1 MINIEINIMESEN
14 YINIIS
20 ILKKQSNDSKYK
32 SFLHKK
38 TSEYYSKVDS
48 ILSITNII
56 LLSITTVS
64 KIITDIY
71 TDTNID
77 DIIFTILVTISTM
90 LSGIIHFLNYSEL
103 SVLHI
108 NKFTG
113 YRSIYQSIQRQLVV
127 PTENIQEYYSWVT
140 KKYDTLLLQIPDI
153 PKYIEQKYK
162 KEYDSTD
169 IEMNIVEQNT
179 KYLENEINNPGI
191 TKEEQYQI
199 DRWIANE

>member
-1 MINIEINIMESEN
+1 MDILN
-14 YINIIS
+14 YSNIIS
-20 ILKKQSNDSKYK
+20 YLKKQEKDCNIKAA
-32 SFLHKK
+32 LHKK
-38 TSEYYSKVDS
+38 TGEYYNKIYS
-48 ILSITNII
+48 ILSIINIT
-56 LLSITTVS
+56 LLSITTIS

-77 DIIFTILVTISTM
+77 DIIFTVLIAVSTT

-108 NKFTG
+108 NKSTG
-113 YRSIYQSIQRQLVV
+113 YTSIQYSIQRQLTV

-140 KKYDTLLLQIPDI
+140 KKYDTLILQAPDI
-153 PKYIEQKYK
+153 PKYIENKYK
-162 KEYDSTD
+162 NEINNENKENMT
-169 IEMNIVEQNT
+169 IEMNILSIPQ
-179 KYLENEINNPGI
+179 I

>member
-1 MINIEINIMESEN
+1 MDILN
-14 YINIIS
+14 YSNIIS
-20 ILKKQSNDSKYK
+20 YLKKQEKDCNIKAA
-32 SFLHKK
+32 LHKK
-38 TSEYYSKVDS
+38 TGEYYNKVYS
-48 ILSITNII
+48 ILSIINIT
-56 LLSITTVS
+56 LLSITTIS

-77 DIIFTILVTISTM
+77 DIIFTVLIAVSTT

-108 NKFTG
+108 NKSTG
-113 YRSIYQSIQRQLVV
+113 YTSIQYSIQRQLTV

-140 KKYDTLLLQIPDI
+140 KKYDTLILQAPDI
-153 PKYIEQKYK
+153 PKYIENKYK
-162 KEYDSTD
+162 NEINNENKENMT
-169 IEMNIVEQNT
+169 IEMNILSIPQ
-179 KYLENEINNPGI
+179 I